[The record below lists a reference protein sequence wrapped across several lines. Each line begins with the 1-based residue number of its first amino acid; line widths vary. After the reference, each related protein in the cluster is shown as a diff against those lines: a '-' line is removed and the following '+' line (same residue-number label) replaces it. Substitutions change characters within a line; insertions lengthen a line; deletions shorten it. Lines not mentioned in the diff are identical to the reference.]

1 MKSPPT
7 ILRKKHAIIFDFL
20 LCKKKTCK
28 ILFCNVPSECKIKD
42 VREDLIRSV
51 GAKNLFLRI
60 SSNKNYTCS
69 LEEYNFTNINIDA
82 YFDSIP
88 ENSCLFAITYK
99 KEKQK
104 KATPHL
110 SKVVVII
117 SYPPNDVHNVIKECL
132 LKTSPEF
139 ILLSYH

>member
-1 MKSPPT
+1 MKTPPT
-7 ILRKKHAIIFDFL
+7 ILRKKYKIIFDFL

-28 ILFCNVPSECKIKD
+28 ILFCNVPSECEIKD
-42 VREDLIRSV
+42 VHEDLRLGINS
-51 GAKNLFLRI
+51 KNLWLLMC
-60 SSNKNYTCS
+60 SKNYTCS
-69 LEEYNFTNINIDA
+69 LESYDSNNIDIS
-82 YFDSIP
+82 YFDSFP

-110 SKVVVII
+110 SKIVVII

-139 ILLSYH
+139 TLLSYH